1 MPSRLGGFE
10 TRFRCL
16 SPAPAASSASS
27 FVAPPDLAALRRIRG
42 RVGDRRAYT
51 SSLERESLRGQRG
64 HSAPQGSGFGLAML
78 PDPTS
83 RRVPPSRTRSIS
95 RDRSVERSA
104 DSPEVVSRFEFAAG
118 RSKEILKTHL
128 GSYTEVRPP
137 RVFVSKLFE
146 LNSSTDKSQE
156 KSKHSPNK

>member
-64 HSAPQGSGFGLAML
+64 HSAPQGSGFGLATL

-95 RDRSVERSA
+95 RDRSVERLSA
-104 DSPEVVSRFEFAAG
+104 DSPEVVSRFE
-118 RSKEILKTHL
+118 
-128 GSYTEVRPP
+128 
-137 RVFVSKLFE
+137 
-146 LNSSTDKSQE
+146 
-156 KSKHSPNK
+156 

>member
-1 MPSRLGGFE
+1 MMPSRLGGFE

-64 HSAPQGSGFGLAML
+64 HSAPQGSGFGLATL

-95 RDRSVERSA
+95 RDRSVERLSA
-104 DSPEVVSRFEFAAG
+104 DSPEVVSRFEFCG
-118 RSKEILKTHL
+118 RAQQ
-128 GSYTEVRPP
+128 RD
-137 RVFVSKLFE
+137 FE
-146 LNSSTDKSQE
+146 NPSRELYQRFDHHAFSSQNYLNSIPLQTRVKR
-156 KSKHSPNK
+156 NRN